1 MWYENLDKNFFL
13 KSLYDEIPNLK
24 SVRIEKIELDREGQ
38 NVSLVFDLP
47 TYPTIIPK
55 KWQSESN
62 AEVVQKQFHI
72 ILLMMELFKG
82 QSIVNI

>member
-47 TYPTIIPK
+47 IY
-55 KWQSESN
+55 
-62 AEVVQKQFHI
+62 VVLQIK
-72 ILLMMELFKG
+72 
-82 QSIVNI
+82 

>member
-62 AEVVQKQFHI
+62 NVVAVEVDFNNI
-72 ILLMMELFKG
+72 ELFELKYD
-82 QSIVNI
+82 